1 MRFLVRPPSPLP
13 TLMRLLVTAFL
24 WAAAV
29 TLAVA
34 RRLLPVAIFIA
45 RELILTP
52 KTTPKPRLL
61 TPAADPP
68 LAPPATAG
76 ELSASAEDLSALTR
90 RQLQEIVGTRRNL
103 SKAILIQ
110 MAVNRPLAS

>member
-1 MRFLVRPPSPLP
+1 
-13 TLMRLLVTAFL
+13 MRLLATACL

-29 TLAVA
+29 TLAVC
-34 RRLLPVAIFIA
+34 RRLIPVAIFIA

-52 KTTPKPRLL
+52 KTTPQPRLL

-68 LAPPATAG
+68 LPPPAPAG
-76 ELSASAEDLSALTR
+76 DLSALTR

-103 SKAILIQ
+103 PKAVLLE
-110 MAVNRPLAS
+110 MAANRPLAHS

>member
-52 KTTPKPRLL
+52 KPRLL

-76 ELSASAEDLSALTR
+76 ELSASAEDLSPLTR